1 MSLLSPSYG
10 NQSVHTGQQDVTVH
24 RNEVHAKLVAIM
36 RERLNANLKQL
47 PAVADSW
54 GAQPASPAAPPPS
67 SFAAA
72 NAKQLRILGQVCI
85 SCSAST
91 CVQPE
96 NGRSNAGNAPPDR
109 RHHEREVLA
118 DSPLCCNASCRLAQH
133 HHFTSHVVQHEGLLV
148 CGTSTMVARLPVM
161 PSTSALMVRRCWARC
176 CCRRSWTPS
185 SAASR
190 PSSRASSLTPS
201 SASTPG

>member
-91 CVQPE
+91 CVQPATAAQTQAMHHQIADIT
-96 NGRSNAGNAPPDR
+96 NVKCLQIHRFAAMHRAGWLNTTTSLR
-109 RHHEREVLA
+109 M
-118 DSPLCCNASCRLAQH
+118 LCSMKGCWFAARAQWWRG
-133 HHFTSHVVQHEGLLV
+133 F
-148 CGTSTMVARLPVM
+148 P
-161 PSTSALMVRRCWARC
+161 
-176 CCRRSWTPS
+176 
-185 SAASR
+185 
-190 PSSRASSLTPS
+190 
-201 SASTPG
+201 